1 MEQNIN
7 EYPSLDIRLEDKHLI
22 VLNKPAGIGSQPDK
36 TEDVSLLALAEAHCR
51 CTLHPIHRIDRPA
64 TGLVVFAKTPTAA
77 ASLSRQFQERTVE
90 KTYWAVVPPPPA
102 PEGTLVHFLKK
113 NTKTNKSTVFET
125 EQPGTER
132 AELHYREIGKSQRY
146 CLLEITLITG
156 RHHQIR
162 AQLAAMGC
170 PIKGDVKYG
179 ARRSNPDR
187 SIFLHAVRLAFEHPL
202 LGSRVE
208 LEVMPSFYG
217 IFDSSFSH

>member
-1 MEQNIN
+1 MEQNISQ
-7 EYPSLDIRLEDKHLI
+7 PLSLDIRLEDKHLI
-22 VLNKPAGIGSQPDK
+22 VLNKPAGIGTQPDL
-36 TEDVSLLALAEAHCR
+36 TGDASLLALAEAHCR
-51 CTLHPIHRIDRPA
+51 CTLYPIHRIDRPA
-64 TGLVVFAKTPTAA
+64 TGLVVFAKTPVAA

-90 KTYWAVVPPPPA
+90 KRYWAVVPPPTIR
-102 PEGTLVHFLKK
+102 EGTLVHFLKK
-113 NTKTNKSTVFET
+113 NTKTNKSTVFDT

-132 AELHYREIGKSQRY
+132 AELHYRQIGESQRY
-146 CLLEITLITG
+146 CLLEVNLITG

-187 SIFLHAVRLAFEHPL
+187 SIYLHAVRLAFEHPL

-217 IFDSSFSH
+217 IFQGSDQ